1 MFGIQIMLNIN
12 TKNENKNMKTIIFF
26 VLMMICSIS
35 ARAEL
40 IVDMVCVSN
49 DGEYHTYKVDRDNL
63 LTILIDNIPYDY
75 EKNTTIGDTDI
86 SKYTNTNNKSELA
99 YISVDVYEDMRTKQQ
114 FPEIKLVLMENGAKV
129 AKFGGLCHDN

>member
-1 MFGIQIMLNIN
+1 
-12 TKNENKNMKTIIFF
+12 MKTIIFF

-49 DGEYHTYKVDRDNL
+49 DGESHTYKVDRDNL

-99 YISVDVYEDMRTKQQ
+99 YISVDVYEDIRTKQQ

>member
-1 MFGIQIMLNIN
+1 MLNIS

-26 VLMMICSIS
+26 VLMMICSIN

-49 DGEYHTYKVDRDNL
+49 DGESHTYKVDRDNL

>member
-1 MFGIQIMLNIN
+1 
-12 TKNENKNMKTIIFF
+12 MKTIIFF

-86 SKYTNTNNKSELA
+86 SKYANTNNKSELA
-99 YISVDVYEDMRTKQQ
+99 YIAVDVYEDMRTKQQ